1 MARYIGLNILAGMK
15 IS

>member
-1 MARYIGLNILAGMK
+1 MMIQRRAGMK